1 MVDCQSH
8 LRYRAIKVRRT
19 SRNGMNISEPRTGYE
34 LAAKILATHPDDAIE
49 TMLRCSHGTES
60 DWLEF
65 KAGMT
70 LRNEDRDRGESQ
82 KDLYWKYA
90 KSIVAM
96 ANTYGGA
103 FVIGIDNKHNAVPLS
118 SCDPNGILKEG
129 DTDDY
134 IRIEILD
141 RIAPIAPKPQSWTD
155 SKGVSWT
162 IDAPRLRPLVE
173 AHLVKFRGE
182 DVVVLLVKPTPP
194 HEEIL
199 VARKDSRGD
208 SDILPHRTI
217 GDVGEVV
224 SLTRVSEIQNY
235 QSGRIPG
242 NDRYAA
248 LFGQAAP
255 TLFICHSS
263 KDDHAADQFRH
274 QLEANGVTCWF
285 APNDISGGDRW
296 ADSID
301 DAIDSS
307 TALLVLVSR
316 HSMQSKW
323 VKAEV
328 TRAFQAQKRIIPV
341 RIDNSRV
348 DKGGMRLILS
358 GFQMIDATQSERDAA
373 KRVLATL
380 QNRRIGHDDDSFE
393 ASPVSNEPIPL
404 ASHAGFRFRS
414 EISGCFVKVV
424 PDESGSLLAI
434 ASLEQESD
442 SFEIVQNDDGTISF
456 KAISNGRF
464 VSVRF
469 DDEAKPLRCCAES
482 IDLWEKFTV
491 EESGKDSLLKTAK
504 DGLYVQ
510 TDIQNGNRLRAKE
523 TTPGTW
529 ERFAYSPVPGSDA
542 HSPPEGTVPQVDV
555 SPETRKTSHAP
566 KRTPLDELALRFRE
580 VTIPND
586 AGIPPIVAMTDGCP
600 MLNKFIWASGGNFF
614 WETIAEGN
622 GWKLQ
627 RNKFFKQFRVRD
639 PVKTCRACGWSR
651 RMRKLFF
658 PEVVRKAKIL
668 SKRPVS
674 RGLHTKRTKR
684 LRTALLV
691 CFGVLMTAG
700 VAGVICIGLRQ
711 KSHSRVVD
719 LGNGQFIRL
728 LPCPA
733 GEFWMGSP
741 SEERGRFTN
750 EVRRLVTI
758 DRFFWAGE
766 TEITQGQ
773 WQSLMGGTV
782 REKAAALESD
792 GFRIYNPVT
801 DEALAIREY
810 YNLRVP
816 LAQACGDYDEAAPMY
831 YVSWSDAIRFCRKL
845 TERERSKGALP
856 EGYEYRLPTEEEWEY
871 FARAGRLSAYPNGMD
886 MEGDGGSLEP
896 SLSEIAWFKGNS
908 QETDSGGSV
917 HRCSQ
922 LAKNDWG
929 FYDVIGNV
937 WEWCMDTYESF
948 VDVEASSSPDS
959 PNPSS
964 MWLLHPLAGYLAD
977 RKARKEFGREWMK
990 NDIAPMT
997 MKRAIRG
1004 GSWNSDARVCR
1015 VANRRGFFSP
1025 WGRNDIGFRVVLAPV
1040 LPMMASNNEHSQQ

>member
-1 MVDCQSH
+1 M
-8 LRYRAIKVRRT
+8 
-19 SRNGMNISEPRTGYE
+19 
-34 LAAKILATHPDDAIE
+34 
-49 TMLRCSHGTES
+49 
-60 DWLEF
+60 
-65 KAGMT
+65 
-70 LRNEDRDRGESQ
+70 
-82 KDLYWKYA
+82 
-90 KSIVAM
+90 
-96 ANTYGGA
+96 
-103 FVIGIDNKHNAVPLS
+103 
-118 SCDPNGILKEG
+118 
-129 DTDDY
+129 
-134 IRIEILD
+134 
-141 RIAPIAPKPQSWTD
+141 
-155 SKGVSWT
+155 
-162 IDAPRLRPLVE
+162 
-173 AHLVKFRGE
+173 
-182 DVVVLLVKPTPP
+182 
-194 HEEIL
+194 
-199 VARKDSRGD
+199 
-208 SDILPHRTI
+208 
-217 GDVGEVV
+217 
-224 SLTRVSEIQNY
+224 
-235 QSGRIPG
+235 
-242 NDRYAA
+242 
-248 LFGQAAP
+248 FGQAAP

-263 KDDHAADQFRH
+263 KDDHAADQFRR

-285 APNDISGGDRW
+285 APNDIPGGDRW

-316 HSMQSKW
+316 HSLQSKW

-380 QNRRIGHDDDSFE
+380 QNRRIGHGGDSFGD
-393 ASPVSNEPIPL
+393 SPVSKEPIQL
-404 ASHAGFRFRS
+404 ATPAGFRFRS

-424 PDESGSLLAI
+424 SDESGSLLAI
-434 ASLEQESD
+434 ASLEQEAD

-456 KAISNGRF
+456 KAISSGRF

-482 IDLWEKFTV
+482 IDLWEKLTV

-529 ERFAYSPVPGSDA
+529 ERFEYSPGPGSNA
-542 HSPPEGTVPQVDV
+542 HTPPECTAPQVDV
-555 SPETRKTSHAP
+555 SPETRETSHAP

-600 MLNKFIWASGGNFF
+600 MLNKFIWASGGYFF

-658 PEVVRKAKIL
+658 PEVVRKAIIL
-668 SKRPVS
+668 SKRPAP
-674 RGLHTKRTKR
+674 RGLLAKR

-691 CFGVLMTAG
+691 CFGVLVAAG
-700 VAGVICIGLRQ
+700 ATCIGLRP
-711 KSHSRVVD
+711 KSHGRVVD

-801 DEALAIREY
+801 DEALTIREY

-816 LAQACGDYDEAAPMY
+816 LALTCGDYDEAAPMY
-831 YVSWSDAIRFCRKL
+831 YVSWSDAMRFCRKL
-845 TERERSKGALP
+845 TERERSKGTLP

-871 FARAGRLSAYPNGMD
+871 LSLPA
-886 MEGDGGSLEP
+886 
-896 SLSEIAWFKGNS
+896 SESFPM
-908 QETDSGGSV
+908 
-917 HRCSQ
+917 SQ
-922 LAKNDWG
+922 LFA
-929 FYDVIGNV
+929 
-937 WEWCMDTYESF
+937 
-948 VDVEASSSPDS
+948 
-959 PNPSS
+959 
-964 MWLLHPLAGYLAD
+964 
-977 RKARKEFGREWMK
+977 
-990 NDIAPMT
+990 
-997 MKRAIRG
+997 
-1004 GSWNSDARVCR
+1004 
-1015 VANRRGFFSP
+1015 
-1025 WGRNDIGFRVVLAPV
+1025 
-1040 LPMMASNNEHSQQ
+1040 